1 MVFESEAFLFLL
13 LDLLLE
19 KLQFASRAKKIRC
32 NDIEKLSFF
41 QPMA

>member
-1 MVFESEAFLFLL
+1 MVFESEAFLF
-13 LDLLLE
+13 LLLE

-32 NDIEKLSFF
+32 KLCNDIEKLSFY